1 MQIACHVA
9 AQSQGENIIERK
21 TLGLAMIGS
30 GRIGSLRAQ
39 LAAGHPAVR
48 FIATADQDPK
58 KAEALAKK
66 VGAAVHSS
74 DNTAMIA
81 HPEVNAVIVSTSEG
95 EHLAPILKA
104 LELGKPVL
112 VEKPIALSVADA
124 DQVIRTIEKSGVG
137 VHVGYSRRYK
147 ERYLIA
153 KEQLVQGRLG
163 TLTGGAARVFNSR
176 SQALGMLQR
185 NSHATPVVDALT
197 YYVDLMNWFHEGNKL
212 VEVYARGQKG
222 VLKAAGYDHVEDIS
236 YAILTYAD
244 GAVMNLGISYAL
256 PEKYPALGHAARVEL
271 VGTEGVMILDDDHTD
286 QLMYTEKG
294 IPHVYLPDHFVN
306 MVFLQSGTPGD
317 WALGEFWGPI
327 ANETRAWLDHLS
339 MGKPCSLATPREARL
354 NLEVTLAIEHS
365 MATGRAVTLPLAQ

>member
-1 MQIACHVA
+1 MKASKKLGIAV
-9 AQSQGENIIERK
+9 
-21 TLGLAMIGS
+21 IGA
-30 GRIGSLRAQ
+30 GRIGTLRARLSAKHPSVGF
-39 LAAGHPAVR
+39 LAISDLDPAR
-48 FIATADQDPK
+48 AA
-58 KAEALAKK
+58 ALAKTT
-66 VGAAVHSS
+66 GADVHSA
-74 DNTAMIA
+74 NNFEMIE
-81 HPEVNAVIVSTSEG
+81 HPEVTAVFVSTPEG
-95 EHLAPILKA
+95 EHAAPIKRA

-153 KEQLVQGRLG
+153 KEQIVQGRLG

-176 SQALGMLQR
+176 SQALAMLSR
-185 NSHATPVVDALT
+185 NAHATPVVDALT

-222 VLKAAGYDHVEDIS
+222 VLKAAGHPTVDDIS

-271 VGTEGVMILDDDHTD
+271 VGTDGVMILDDDHTD

-339 MGKPCSLATPREARL
+339 MGKACSLATPREARL